1 MEAIRMTPTLVPGG
15 APQGRLLLVDDEE
28 NILRS
33 LRRALRRGNWEIEV
47 APDGARG
54 LELLASFQPAVVI
67 SDFRMPGM
75 NGVQFLTRVKEL
87 SPRTQRIML
96 TGQADQR
103 AIEDAINSSEIFRF
117 IAKPWNDQALLLTV
131 QSAFEQA
138 ELLAE
143 NERLAALTR
152 AQNEQLRALNHAL
165 EERVEHRTRL
175 LTTAKR
181 EWERTFDSI
190 ETPLAVVRLQDYGV
204 KRANIAYARVAGR
217 VITEVSAR
225 PQCHQ
230 YLFGRATPCDGCPL
244 QDAGAANVEKH
255 AEIVHAGRT
264 YALSVYPMPEEGE
277 AVCTYRDVTQERE
290 LTRRMVETEKMAA
303 VGQLA
308 GGVAHEIN
316 NPLGGILA
324 FSQLMKRDAGRSEQ
338 DIESL
343 TLIEE
348 SAIRCKRIVESL
360 LRFSRHSRAEDRR
373 PFDLTRCVEDAV
385 YLFKAQLKSAP
396 KAKLEQRLAQKL
408 PLVLGDAAQLGQVVL
423 NLLQNSLQALPDRDG
438 TITVETGQADGRCY
452 LKVTDTGSGIAP
464 EHLPHVF
471 EPSFTTKPPGEG
483 TGLGLAIAYRIVED
497 HGGNFRVESAS
508 GSGATFTVLLPI
520 PSMSWPST
528 PSKSQFP

>member
-1 MEAIRMTPTLVPGG
+1 MTPTLVPGS

-33 LRRALRRGNWEIEV
+33 LKRALRRGNWAIEV

-54 LELLASFQPAVVI
+54 LELLRSFRPAVVI

-75 NGVQFLTRVKEL
+75 NGVQFLTHVKEL

-117 IAKPWNDQALLLTV
+117 VAKPWNDQALLLTV

-138 ELLAE
+138 ELLEE
-143 NERLAALTR
+143 NERLVDLTR
-152 AQNEQLRALNHAL
+152 AQNEALRALNHEL
-165 EERVEHRTRL
+165 EERVEQRTRML
-175 LTTAKR
+175 AGAKR

-190 ETPLAVVRLQDYGV
+190 DTPLAVVRTEDHGV
-204 KRANIAYARVAGR
+204 KRANVAYARVAGR
-217 VITEVSAR
+217 DITEISAR
-225 PQCHQ
+225 PRCHE

-244 QDAGAANVEKH
+244 PDAVSDDVEKH
-255 AEIVHAGRT
+255 AEVVHHGRT

-290 LTRRMVETEKMAA
+290 LTRRIIETEKMAA

-324 FSQLMKRDAGRSEQ
+324 FSQLMKRDAGRTPQ
-338 DIESL
+338 DVESL
-343 TLIEE
+343 NLIEE

-360 LRFSRHSRAEDRR
+360 LRFSRHSRPEDRH
-373 PFDLTRCVEDAV
+373 PFDVSRCVDDAA

-396 KAKLEQRLAQKL
+396 RAKLEMRLGQKL

-423 NLLQNSLQALPDRDG
+423 NLLQNSLQALPNREG
-438 TITVETGQADGRCY
+438 TISVETGVADGRCY
-452 LKVTDTGSGIAP
+452 IQVTDTGSGIAP
-464 EHLPHVF
+464 EHLPRIF

-483 TGLGLAIAYRIVED
+483 TGLGLSIAYRIVED
-497 HGGNFRVESAS
+497 HGGNFQVQSAP
-508 GSGATFTVLLPI
+508 GQGATFTVLLPI
-520 PSMSWPST
+520 PSMSWPSS

>member
-1 MEAIRMTPTLVPGG
+1 MTPTPFPGG

-33 LRRALRRGNWEIEV
+33 LRRALRRGNWEIET
-47 APDGARG
+47 APDAIRG
-54 LELLASFQPAVVI
+54 LELLASFQPQVVV

-75 NGVQFLTRVKEL
+75 NGVEFLTRVKDL
-87 SPRTQRIML
+87 SRRTQRILL

-103 AIEDAINSSEIFRF
+103 AIEDAINTSEIFRF

-131 QSAFEQA
+131 HSAFEQA

-143 NERLAALTR
+143 NERLVALSR
-152 AQNEQLRALNHAL
+152 AQNDELRALNHAL
-165 EERVEHRTRL
+165 EGRVEQRTRML
-175 LTTAKR
+175 AIAKR
-181 EWERTFDSI
+181 EWEKAFDSI
-190 ETPLAVVRLQDYGV
+190 DTPLALVRLGDHGV
-204 KRANIAYARVAGR
+204 QRANLAYARVAGR
-217 VITEVSAR
+217 AITEVSAGPR
-225 PQCHQ
+225 CHE
-230 YLFGRATPCDGCPL
+230 YLFGRSTPCDGCPL
-244 QDAGAANVEKH
+244 EDAASANVDKH
-255 AEIVHAGRT
+255 AEIVHGPRT

-324 FSQLMKRDAGRSEQ
+324 FAQLMKRDPGRTEA
-338 DIESL
+338 DLESL
-343 TLIEE
+343 DLIEE

-360 LRFSRHSRAEDRR
+360 LRFSRHSRVEDLR

-385 YLFKAQLKSAP
+385 YLFKAQLKQAP
-396 KAKLEQRLAQKL
+396 KAKLELKLAQRLPQ
-408 PLVLGDAAQLGQVVL
+408 VHGDPSQLAQVVL
-423 NLLQNSLQALPDRDG
+423 NLLQNSLQALPGQDG
-438 TITVETGQADGRCY
+438 TITVETGEANYRCY
-452 LKVTDTGSGIAP
+452 FRVTDTGCGIKP

-471 EPSFTTKPPGEG
+471 EPSFTTKPPGQG

-497 HGGNFRVESAS
+497 HGGTFDVESTP
-508 GSGATFTVLLPI
+508 GHGATFTVLLPI
-520 PSMSWPST
+520 PQMSWPSN
-528 PSKSQFP
+528 PSKAQFP